1 MKKLTVLYDYNCGL
15 CQRARRWLEAQ
26 AKFVALEFVP
36 AGSDHARF
44 RFPTLPDK
52 VEELI
57 VVADDGGVYA
67 GDRAWIMCLYALAEY
82 REWALRLATP
92 KLLPLARTAF
102 QLISENRIRISKLFH
117 LYTEDGV
124 ATELSRYRAPGC
136 ALPQPSLSL
145 SSPAPRVEAPPAAAS
160 PAPGP
165 AALPAT
171 PPPTGAP
178 GSGGGPLHIRSTNEI
193 REWLE

>member
-1 MKKLTVLYDYNCGL
+1 MQKLTVLYDYHCGL

-26 AKFVALEFVP
+26 PKFLALEFIP

-44 RFPTLPDK
+44 RFPTLVDR
-52 VEELI
+52 VEEL
-57 VVADDGGVYA
+57 VVVGDDGSVYQ

-102 QLISENRIRISKLFH
+102 QLISEHRIRISKLFH
-117 LYTEDGV
+117 LYTDDGV
-124 ATELSRYRAPGC
+124 AAELARMRAPGC
-136 ALPQPSLSL
+136 AIPQ
-145 SSPAPRVEAPPAAAS
+145 PAPRPTAPTVRVEP
-160 PAPGP
+160 
-165 AALPAT
+165 T
-171 PPPTGAP
+171 PPGGAP
-178 GSGGGPLHIRSTNEI
+178 GSGGALHIRGTNEI

>member
-15 CQRARRWLEAQ
+15 CQRARRWLEVQ
-26 AKFVALEFVP
+26 PKFLALEFIP

-44 RFPTLPDK
+44 RFPALPNTVD
-52 VEELI
+52 EL
-57 VVADDGGVYA
+57 VVVNEAGGVYR

-92 KLLPLARTAF
+92 KLLPLARSAF

-117 LYTEDGV
+117 LYTDDGV
-124 ATELSRYRAPGC
+124 AAELARHGVIACIAP
-136 ALPQPSLSL
+136 PF
-145 SSPAPRVEAPPAAAS
+145 APRRTAPVSKVAPEAS
-160 PAPGP
+160 SS
-165 AALPAT
+165 
-171 PPPTGAP
+171 TGAP
-178 GSGGGPLHIRSTNEI
+178 GSGGALHIRSTNEI

>member
-15 CQRARRWLEAQ
+15 CQRARRWLESEP
-26 AKFVALEFVP
+26 KFIALEFIP

-44 RFPTLPDK
+44 RFPTLPNTV
-52 VEELI
+52 VEL
-57 VVADDGGVYA
+57 VVVNDEGGVYH
-67 GDRAWIMCLYALAEY
+67 GDRAWIMCLYALADY

-92 KLLPLARTAF
+92 KLLPLARSAF

-124 ATELSRYRAPGC
+124 AAELNRYSATGC
-136 ALPQPSLSL
+136 IVPQPV
-145 SSPAPRVEAPPAAAS
+145 AVPRPTAQQVSTTPPA
-160 PAPGP
+160 
-165 AALPAT
+165 
-171 PPPTGAP
+171 GAP
-178 GSGGGPLHIRSTNEI
+178 GSGGALHARSTNEI